1 MQSYLNI
8 KKTESL
14 TRSQSRMSSNKNLA
28 ANTEIINN
36 NSLPSLTTIPNSVST
51 HLRNSGING
60 KNTLQEIKAIIISQE
75 IKNENR
81 SIIDTDD
88 A

>member
-1 MQSYLNI
+1 
-8 KKTESL
+8 
-14 TRSQSRMSSNKNLA
+14 MSSNKKLG
-28 ANTEIINN
+28 ANTEIVNNN
-36 NSLPSLTTIPNSVST
+36 NSLPSLATIPNSVST

-60 KNTLQEIKAIIISQE
+60 KNTLQEIQAIIISQE